1 MLWEKT
7 VTSHNEK
14 EHPALQPLEVIKIAD
29 LEMNLKTK
37 ECSLDGEPLRLTRM
51 EFNILK
57 TLCLRE
63 GEPVSAQELY
73 RSIWGDECIN
83 CDSHTITV
91 HIRHLRKKFHE
102 DWQHPKYIRTV
113 WGVGYKVDTDDY

>member
-1 MLWEKT
+1 L
-7 VTSHNEK
+7 TSHINK
-14 EHPALQPLEVIKIAD
+14 EYTASQPSDVIRISG
-29 LEMNLKTK
+29 LEMNLKTQK
-37 ECSLDGEPLRLTRM
+37 CSLDGEPLLLTRM

-73 RSIWGDECIN
+73 MSIWGGECIN